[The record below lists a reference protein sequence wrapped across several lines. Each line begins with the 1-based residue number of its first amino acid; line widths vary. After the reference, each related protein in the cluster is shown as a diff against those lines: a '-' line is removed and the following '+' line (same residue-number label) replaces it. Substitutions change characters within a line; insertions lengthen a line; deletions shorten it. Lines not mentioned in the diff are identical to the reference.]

1 MYLTEEPSGD
11 LPGLEDLGITPVTVE
26 EAALFIL
33 RRYRS
38 FFDFSKPIDEIEHS
52 TTAK

>member
-1 MYLTEEPSGD
+1 MTEELSGD

-26 EAALFIL
+26 DSALPIL

-38 FFDFSKPIDEIEHS
+38 AFHFNKPIDDIEHS
-52 TTAK
+52 IK